1 MFTLTINKKEITFK
15 RPIVMGIINVTADS
29 FYSES
34 RKQTINDALFA
45 TENMLK
51 NGATIIDVGAQ
62 STRPQSE
69 LISADDELKKLIPVI
84 ESLKNN
90 FPEAIISVD
99 TFYSTVAQQTVD
111 AGAHII
117 NDIGGGNL
125 DAKMLETIA
134 TLNVPYICMHIK
146 GTPQTMQQRT
156 QYSNVVDEV
165 KKYFTE
171 KIELAN
177 QLNIKNFIIDV
188 GFGFAKTVEQNFE
201 LLKNLSQFSSFQKPL
216 LIGVSRKSSIYKT
229 LNITAQE
236 ALNGTTVLHTIALL
250 NGANIL
256 RVHDVKEAVEAI
268 QLTEHFM

>member
-34 RKQTINDALFA
+34 RKQIISDVLFT

-99 TFYSTVAQQTVD
+99 TFYSTVAQQAVD

-125 DAKMLETIA
+125 DTKMLETIA
-134 TLNVPYICMHIK
+134 TLNIPYICMHIK
-146 GTPQTMQQRT
+146 GTPQTMQQHT
-156 QYSNVVDEV
+156 QYNNVVDEV

-201 LLKNLSQFSSFQKPL
+201 LLKNLSQFYSFQKPL

>member
-34 RKQTINDALFA
+34 RKQTISDVLFT

-51 NGATIIDVGAQ
+51 NGARIIDVGAQ

-99 TFYSTVAQQTVD
+99 TFYSTVAQQALD

-146 GTPQTMQQRT
+146 GTPQTMQQHT

-256 RVHDVKEAVEAI
+256 RAHDVKEAVEAI